1 MSSKVLTAAAVA
13 KYRAGG
19 KLRVIRDAGARSLYL
34 TIAPSGA
41 KSWMMRFR
49 RPDGRPAKI
58 VLGPLYTGEGE
69 IPGTP
74 VIGMPLT
81 LAGARLVAA
90 DVIRRRRLGE
100 DVIADHKARK
110 HRQRAEIVERNG
122 STFAAA
128 VRAYVD
134 EHARPKTRNWR
145 ETARRLGL
153 EYADENDDEPE
164 PTRGGLVERWA
175 DRDVR
180 SIDGHNVWLVV
191 DEARRLGIPGIVARN
206 DGLSDARGRAL
217 FAALSSFFSWLKRQ
231 RRVDRN
237 PCTGEARPT
246 GPAARDRVLGSG
258 EIKWFWLATDQV
270 GEPFGAVFKL
280 LLLTGSR
287 LDEVAGMSVTEL
299 QDDGTWH
306 LPGARTK
313 NKRPHVVPLPQL
325 AATIIAKVRRKSG
338 SPLLFSTT
346 GTTPVSGWSR
356 AKDRLDDLM
365 LDIAKAERHDAK
377 IEPFRLHDLR
387 RTFVTGL
394 VELGVPPHIVELAVN
409 HVSGV
414 RAGVAGVY
422 NRSQMLPER
431 AAALQR
437 WAAHVTGL
445 VHGTDNVVTLPPR
458 QGGAA

>member
-1 MSSKVLTAAAVA
+1 VSKVLTAAAVA

-19 KLRVIRDAGARSLYL
+19 KHRVIRDAGARSLYL

-41 KSWMMRFR
+41 KAWMMRFR

-58 VLGPLYTGEGE
+58 VLGPLHSGDET
-69 IPGTP
+69 PGPP
-74 VIGMPLT
+74 VVGMPLT
-81 LAGARLVAA
+81 LAGARQVAA
-90 DVIRRRRLGE
+90 EVHRQRALGADVVG
-100 DVIADHKARK
+100 DHKARR
-110 HRQRAEIVERNG
+110 HRQRAEIIERNG

-153 EYADENDDEPE
+153 EYADADSEPE
-164 PTRGGLVERWA
+164 PTRGGLVQRWA

-180 SIDGHNVWLVV
+180 SFDGHDIWSVT

-206 DGLSDARGRAL
+206 DGMSDARGRAL

-231 RRVDRN
+231 RRIDIN
-237 PCTGEARPT
+237 PCAGEARPT
-246 GPAARDRVLGSG
+246 GPAARDRVLSSD
-258 EIKWFWLATDQV
+258 EIKWLWQATDQV
-270 GEPFGAVFKL
+270 GEPFGSIFKL

-287 LDEVAGMSVTEL
+287 LDEVAGMPATEL

-306 LPGARTK
+306 LPGSRTK
-313 NKRPHVVPLPQL
+313 NKRAHMVPLPPL
-325 AATIIAKVRRKSG
+325 AREIIAKVRRKPG

-346 GTTPVSGWSR
+346 GRGPVSGWSR
-356 AKDRLDDLM
+356 VKSRLDDLM
-365 LDIAKAERHDAK
+365 LTVAKAERRDAK

-394 VELGVPPHIVELAVN
+394 VELGVPPHVVELCVN
-409 HVSGV
+409 HLSGT
-414 RAGVAGVY
+414 RSGVAGVY
-422 NRSQMLPER
+422 NRSEMLPER
-431 AAALQR
+431 KAALER
-437 WAAHVTGL
+437 WSAHVTGL
-445 VHGTDNVVTLPPR
+445 VSGTDNVVTLPR